1 MATPRNINGV
11 AFDGSADITVAA
23 AAGTLTGNTLNATVT
38 NSSLTTVG
46 TLTSATVNGKV
57 IVGASSAA
65 SASAVL
71 EASSTTQGFLPPR
84 MTRVQRN
91 AIVTPA
97 AGLIVWC
104 TNCGSSGE
112 LQINNGS
119 TWTNLIGGQASFA
132 VPDAP
137 TSPVA
142 TAGNAQASVAF
153 NAPASNGGSTITGYT
168 VTSSPGGF
176 NATGVSSP
184 IVVTGLANLTSYT
197 FTVVATNAVGN
208 SIPSVAST
216 GVIPGT
222 VIGAGGRI
230 WMDRNLGA
238 TQVATS
244 STDEAAY
251 GDLYQWGRGADGHQ
265 VRTSATTTTLS
276 SSDQPG
282 NGNFITSA
290 FDWRS
295 PQNTN
300 LWQGVNGVNNPC
312 PIGFRLPTGA
322 EWEAELLSWS
332 SNDSVGAFASP
343 LKLTM
348 AGFRSFNSGSVGN
361 LGSRVYYW
369 SSTVNSIYSLSLY
382 FSSFSAFLL
391 PNDNR
396 AYGNPVRCIKN

>member
-1 MATPRNINGV
+1 
-11 AFDGSADITVAA
+11 
-23 AAGTLTGNTLNATVT
+23 
-38 NSSLTTVG
+38 
-46 TLTSATVNGKV
+46 
-57 IVGASSAA
+57 
-65 SASAVL
+65 
-71 EASSTTQGFLPPR
+71 
-84 MTRVQRN
+84 MTRDQRI
-91 AIVTPA
+91 AIVNPA

-104 TNCGSSGE
+104 TNCGTAGE
-112 LQINNGS
+112 LQVNNGTS
-119 TWTNLIGGQASFA
+119 WTNLIGGPASFA

-153 NAPASNGGSTITGYT
+153 NPPVSDGGNAITVYT

-176 NATGVSSP
+176 NATGASSP

-244 STDEAAY
+244 STDAAAY
-251 GDLYQWGRGADGHQ
+251 GDTYQWGRGADGHQ
-265 VRTSATTTTLS
+265 VRTSPTTTSLS

-282 NGNFITSA
+282 NGNFIVLIGSPY
-290 FDWRS
+290 DWRS
-295 PQNTN
+295 PQNPN

-312 PIGFRLPTGA
+312 PTGFRLPTDT
-322 EWEAELLSWS
+322 EWEAERNSWS
-332 SNDSVGAFASP
+332 SKNSTGAFASP
-343 LKLTM
+343 LKLTI
-348 AGFRSFNSGSVGN
+348 AGYRNFSDGSFLIVGIQ
-361 LGSRVYYW
+361 GYYW
-369 SSTVNSIYSLSLY
+369 SSTIRNTFSSSLSIKATTASLE
-382 FSSFSAFLL
+382 FFDL
-391 PNDNR
+391 R
-396 AYGNPVRCIKN
+396 AYGNSVRCIKD